1 MSRIPFGQGRKEG
14 LDSKSGVQWEGRG
27 HVPVYSRMAA
37 AVEIRRGGGWSRR
50 VRWGQALLSSHSQLP
65 GPGCVGGRGQENM
78 PTPPQTCQTQ
88 LLANADSEAE
98 PLPGKLWAGTTEV

>member
-37 AVEIRRGGGWSRR
+37 AGEIRRGG
-50 VRWGQALLSSHSQLP
+50 VVTE
-65 GPGCVGGRGQENM
+65 GPVGSGAPIITFTAAGAGLCGRTRAGKHAD
-78 PTPPQTCQTQ
+78 PPPDVP
-88 LLANADSEAE
+88 DSA
-98 PLPGKLWAGTTEV
+98 AGEC